1 MKYCYHCSRITAG
14 EPLFCN
20 YCGRSYDQ
28 KLCPR
33 LHVNPRHAEVC
44 SQCGSRDFSTPQPK
58 VSLGWKFLGGSLRWL
73 SGALLG
79 ALTLFFLVA
88 VLADLLRRSEVQNG
102 LAVLGMLLFAL
113 WLLWGMLPDWFRKFV
128 HKSIKR
134 KEHRSGN

>member
-1 MKYCYHCSRITAG
+1 MTAG

-20 YCGRSYDQ
+20 FCGRSYDQ

-33 LHVNPRHAEVC
+33 LHENPRHAEVC

-58 VSLGWKFLGGSLRWL
+58 VSLWWKFLGGSLRWVSGVVLTML
-73 SGALLG
+73 SVIVLMAM
-79 ALTLFFLVA
+79 VA
-88 VLADLLRRSEVQNG
+88 DIINRPEMQSG
-102 LAVLGMLLFAL
+102 LIVLGLLLLAL

-134 KEHRSGN
+134 KERRSED